1 MTDYSG
7 DDYGREQDRH
17 DQQPSGDW
25 TAPGSTPEY
34 PPSYGTDHGGDVP
47 GQSQGYGGQAYGA
60 GNGRYGDAV
69 APMGA
74 APSGAMTRVG
84 PGGVPELWPGPI
96 PLRPMQ
102 FGEIIETAFRVLR
115 FNPKTFFGLT
125 FVVLAVTMLVA
136 SLVTW
141 AILAAVGGSADVFAV
156 SENGDM
162 PGGMLLQFASAAI
175 GLVSAFLS
183 GMLIVPIGES
193 ALGRR
198 LGAGESW
205 HRIKGRLLPLLG
217 YMLLSGLISLVLII
231 PLVAALVTTAVAE
244 SWTAFWVSLAILLPL
259 TIAAY
264 AWVTVTFSLAPAA
277 IVLEGVGPIT
287 AIKRSMRLVRGSF
300 WRTFGLLAVASIIA
314 SVIGWVLMVVLM
326 LVMAGLIFAAASGGD
341 ASTVGLVTMIFYGL
355 MMLITYT
362 ISLPLSAAAN
372 ALIYMDR
379 RFRTEAL
386 AVDLL
391 AEAERSR

>member
-17 DQQPSGDW
+17 EQQPSGDW

-231 PLVAALVTTAVAE
+231 PLVAAIPALWLLVHWTGAE
-244 SWTAFWVSLAILLPL
+244 LRPVEYKSLSQALKV
-259 TIAAY
+259 Y
-264 AWVTVTFSLAPAA
+264 ADALRMRRRLRAEA
-277 IVLEGVGPIT
+277 IVGKAG
-287 AIKRSMRLVRGSF
+287 IKMLF
-300 WRTFGLLAVASIIA
+300 P
-314 SVIGWVLMVVLM
+314 VVLFILPALFVVTLVPGM
-326 LVMAGLIFAAASGGD
+326 LSFLRELKGGIG
-341 ASTVGLVTMIFYGL
+341 AK
-355 MMLITYT
+355 
-362 ISLPLSAAAN
+362 P
-372 ALIYMDR
+372 
-379 RFRTEAL
+379 
-386 AVDLL
+386 
-391 AEAERSR
+391 